1 MSSDRRLRCFPRR
14 HEGNARGWALHRS
27 ARCASL
33 PCPSLAFL
41 SLSWKAPEG
50 GAVGRLG
57 RRLRRFVQ
65 WFHPSRAYRTTS
77 GLITAKGGSP
87 GLNLWGSSKLPNLQ
101 TSKLPLVRPACGSTP
116 LICSKSAKSAVSS
129 FWQSSCAFVELRVL
143 RVSPAGQTS
152 HMLPLPPPV
161 ARLSC
166 VLFSLLKE

>member
-101 TSKLPLVRPACGSTP
+101 TSKLPLVRPACASTP
-116 LICSKSAKSAVSS
+116 LICSKSVKSAVPP
-129 FWQSSCAFVELRVL
+129 FWQSSCLFVVLRVL
-143 RVSPAGQTS
+143 RVSPAGQTY
-152 HMLPLPPPV
+152 HTLPLPPPV
-161 ARLSC
+161 ARLPF